1 MDPWHKGQLKGITTA
16 RVSRTHS
23 RFTHAHT
30 PGTGMQQHDTADVV
44 AEAARQYADELGR
57 WRRQRMLSKQKLAT
71 LMTYDRSYVSH
82 VESGSLPP
90 TEDFTRHAEA
100 VLETGGALWERWEA
114 YEAARIGSAPT
125 SSRSADRLEP
135 IASERQRDLKV
146 SPFVAWVADH
156 SGLSF
161 QEAYG
166 AVVEGVDRLTARG
179 PADRYAEVHRRA
191 QITREQLAQA
201 LADYYVDPSPH
212 QLGAT
217 FYSARVGGVPLALS
231 ILVRPDWLGTAV
243 RLATDQERFQLAAS
257 DVAAAVR
264 LPEGP
269 ALEAALRR
277 LAAAESSATVMV
289 NNPLYR
295 LRDIALSRRRLDA
308 TVILSEFADYALTMD
323 LLETELVDA
332 LATADRVDGDG
343 EGGLPLRDVYL
354 PSVTSALAFDDRLCV
369 GGPVALLAAARPG
382 TRHGEREPDYVLLV
396 QERSARVLNVT
407 GRLAVVPKAFHGPTS
422 EAAEEAHLSASL
434 ERELEEELLGREDL
448 EQVSERSFRRV
459 DPFATDQ
466 LSEPMRWLAERRQ
479 TDAYRL
485 ECVGFGINMVTGNY
499 EFPCLIVID
508 DEEWWQRYS
517 GQIEANWEMAR
528 VRRYSSRD
536 TAGLQALVADPRW
549 SNEGLFGF
557 LEGLRRL
564 AELDTVSRVA
574 LPDIEVGA

>member
-1 MDPWHKGQLKGITTA
+1 
-16 RVSRTHS
+16 
-23 RFTHAHT
+23 
-30 PGTGMQQHDTADVV
+30 MQQQDAADVV
-44 AEAARQYADELGR
+44 AEAARQYAEELGR
-57 WRRQRMLSKQKLAT
+57 WRQQRRLSKLKLAT

-90 TEDFTRHAEA
+90 TEDFTRRAEA
-100 VLETGGALWERWEA
+100 VLDTASALWARWEA
-114 YEAARIGSAPT
+114 YEAARIGSRRT
-125 SSRSADRLEP
+125 SPRSVDSLEP
-135 IASERQRDLKV
+135 IAGKRQRDLKV

-166 AVVEGVDRLTARG
+166 AVVQGVERLAARG
-179 PADRYAEVHRRA
+179 PADRYEEVHRRA
-191 QITREQLAQA
+191 QVTREQLARA
-201 LADYYVDPSPH
+201 LAAYYQDPSPH
-212 QLGAT
+212 ELGAT
-217 FYSARVGGVPLALS
+217 FYSARVGGVPLTLS
-231 ILVRPDWLGTAV
+231 ILVWPDWLGAAV
-243 RLATDQERFQLAAS
+243 RLGTDQERFQLAAP
-257 DVAAAVR
+257 DVGAAVR

-269 ALEAALRR
+269 ALKAALRR
-277 LAAAESSATVMV
+277 LAAAETSATVMV

-295 LRDIALSRRRLDA
+295 LQDVALGRQRLEA
-308 TVILSEFADYALTMD
+308 TVTLTEFADYALTMD

-332 LATADRVDGDG
+332 LVVAERGDG
-343 EGGLPLRDVYL
+343 NSRGGLPLRDVYL
-354 PSVTSALAFDDRLCV
+354 PSVASALAFDDRLCV

-382 TRHGEREPDYVLLV
+382 TRHGQREPDYVLLV

-407 GRLAVVPKAFHGPTS
+407 GRLAVVPKAFHGPTT

-434 ERELEEELLGREDL
+434 ELEEELLGREDL

-459 DPFATDQ
+459 DPFHADQ
-466 LSEPMRWLAERRQ
+466 LSEPMRWLVERRR
-479 TDAYRL
+479 TDAYRT

-508 DEEWWQRYS
+508 DEDWWERYS

-536 TAGLQALVADPRW
+536 TASLQALAADPRW
-549 SNEGLFGF
+549 SNEGLFAF
-557 LEGLRRL
+557 IEGLRRL

>member
-1 MDPWHKGQLKGITTA
+1 
-16 RVSRTHS
+16 
-23 RFTHAHT
+23 
-30 PGTGMQQHDTADVV
+30 MQQQDAADVV
-44 AEAARQYADELGR
+44 AEAAQQYAEELSR
-57 WRRQRMLSKQKLAT
+57 WRQQRRLSKLKLAT

-82 VESGSLPP
+82 VESASLPP
-90 TEDFTRHAEA
+90 TEDFTRRAEA
-100 VLETGGALWERWEA
+100 VLETSGALWARWEA
-114 YEAARIGSAPT
+114 YEAARIRNART
-125 SSRSADRLEP
+125 SSRSVDRLEP
-135 IASERQRDLKV
+135 VASERQRDLKV
-146 SPFVAWVADH
+146 SPFVAWIADH
-156 SGLSF
+156 SRLSF

-166 AVVEGVDRLTARG
+166 AVAEGVERLAAQG
-179 PADRYAEVHRRA
+179 PADRYAEAHRRA
-191 QITREQLAQA
+191 QITREQLARA
-201 LADYYVDPSPH
+201 LATYYEDPLPH
-212 QLGAT
+212 EAGAT

-243 RLATDQERFQLAAS
+243 RLGTDQERFQLAAPE
-257 DVAAAVR
+257 VAAEVR
-264 LPEGP
+264 LPEGT

-277 LAAAESSATVMV
+277 LAAAEASATVMV

-295 LRDIALSRRRLDA
+295 LQDVALSRHRLDA
-308 TVILSEFADYALTMD
+308 TVTLIDFADYALTMD

-332 LATADRVDGDG
+332 LAAADRGDGDG
-343 EGGLPLRDVYL
+343 RGGLPLRDVYL
-354 PSVTSALAFDDRLCV
+354 PTVASALAVNDRLCV

-382 TRHGEREPDYVLLV
+382 TRHGQREPDYVLLV

-407 GRLAVVPKAFHGPTS
+407 GRLAVVPKAFHGPTT

-448 EQVSERSFRRV
+448 EQVSERSFRHV
-459 DPFATDQ
+459 DPFHTDQ
-466 LSEPMRWLAERRQ
+466 LSKPMRWLVQRRH

-485 ECVGFGINMVTGNY
+485 ECVGLGINMVTGNY

-508 DEEWWQRYS
+508 DEDWWERYS

-528 VRRYSSRD
+528 IRRYSSHD
-536 TAGLQALVADPRW
+536 TAGLQALAADPRW
-549 SNEGLFGF
+549 SNEGLFAF

>member
-1 MDPWHKGQLKGITTA
+1 
-16 RVSRTHS
+16 
-23 RFTHAHT
+23 
-30 PGTGMQQHDTADVV
+30 MQQQDAADVV
-44 AEAARQYADELGR
+44 AEAARQYAEELGR
-57 WRRQRMLSKQKLAT
+57 WRQQRRLSKQKLAT

-90 TEDFTRHAEA
+90 TEDFTRRAEA
-100 VLETGGALWERWEA
+100 VLATVGALWARWEA
-114 YEAARIGSAPT
+114 YERARIGSART
-125 SSRSADRLEP
+125 SSRSVGRLEP
-135 IASERQRDLKV
+135 IARERHRDLKV

-156 SGLSF
+156 SRLSF

-166 AVVEGVDRLTARG
+166 AVVEGVEQLAARG
-179 PADRYAEVHRRA
+179 PANRYAEAHRRS
-191 QITREQLAQA
+191 QITREQLARA
-201 LADYYVDPSPH
+201 LAAYYQNPSPH

-243 RLATDQERFQLAAS
+243 RLGTDQERFQLAAP
-257 DVAAAVR
+257 DAGAAVR

-277 LAAAESSATVMV
+277 LAAAETSATVMV

-295 LRDIALSRRRLDA
+295 LQDVALSRRRLEA
-308 TVILSEFADYALTMD
+308 TVTLTEFADYALTMD

-332 LATADRVDGDG
+332 LATAERGDG
-343 EGGLPLRDVYL
+343 EGRGGLPLRDVYL
-354 PSVTSALAFDDRLCV
+354 PTVASALALNDRLCV

-382 TRHGEREPDYVLLV
+382 TRHGQREPDYVLLV

-407 GRLAVVPKAFHGPTS
+407 GRLAVVPKAFHGPTT

-459 DPFATDQ
+459 DPFHTDQ
-466 LSEPMRWLAERRQ
+466 LSEPMRWLADRRQ
-479 TDAYRL
+479 TDAYRV

-508 DEEWWQRYS
+508 DEDWWERYS

-528 VRRYSSRD
+528 IRRYSSRD
-536 TAGLQALVADPRW
+536 TAGLQALAADPRW
-549 SNEGLFGF
+549 SNEGLFAF

>member
-1 MDPWHKGQLKGITTA
+1 
-16 RVSRTHS
+16 
-23 RFTHAHT
+23 
-30 PGTGMQQHDTADVV
+30 
-44 AEAARQYADELGR
+44 
-57 WRRQRMLSKQKLAT
+57 
-71 LMTYDRSYVSH
+71 
-82 VESGSLPP
+82 
-90 TEDFTRHAEA
+90 
-100 VLETGGALWERWEA
+100 
-114 YEAARIGSAPT
+114 
-125 SSRSADRLEP
+125 
-135 IASERQRDLKV
+135 
-146 SPFVAWVADH
+146 VAWVADH
-156 SGLSF
+156 SRLSF

-166 AVVEGVDRLTARG
+166 AVVEGVEQLAARG
-179 PADRYAEVHRRA
+179 PPANRYAEAHRRA

-201 LADYYVDPSPH
+201 LVDYYQNPSPH
-212 QLGAT
+212 DAGAK

-231 ILVRPDWLGTAV
+231 ILIRPGWLSTAI
-243 RLATDQERFQLAAS
+243 RLGTDQERFQLAAPE
-257 DVAAAVR
+257 VGAAAR

-277 LAAAESSATVMV
+277 LAAAEVSATVMV

-295 LRDIALSRRRLDA
+295 LQDVALSRRRLEG
-308 TVILSEFADYALTMD
+308 TVTLTDFADYALTMD

-332 LATADRVDGDG
+332 LATVDRSDGNG
-343 EGGLPLRDVYL
+343 RGGLPLRDVYL
-354 PSVTSALAFDDRLCV
+354 PTVASALAFNDRLCV

-382 TRHGEREPDYVLLV
+382 TRHGQHEPDYVLLI
-396 QERSARVLNVT
+396 QERSSRVLNVT
-407 GRLAVVPKAFHGPTS
+407 GRLAVVPKAFHGPTT

-459 DPFATDQ
+459 DPFAADQ
-466 LSEPMRWLAERRQ
+466 LSEPMRWLVERRR
-479 TDAYRL
+479 TDAYRV

-517 GQIEANWEMAR
+517 GRLEANWEMAR

-536 TAGLQALVADPRW
+536 TTGLQAVAADPRW
-549 SNEGLFGF
+549 SNEGLFAF

-574 LPDIEVGA
+574 LPEIEVGA

>member
-1 MDPWHKGQLKGITTA
+1 
-16 RVSRTHS
+16 
-23 RFTHAHT
+23 
-30 PGTGMQQHDTADVV
+30 MQQQDTADVV

-57 WRRQRMLSKQKLAT
+57 WRRQRSLSKQKLAI

-90 TEDFTRHAEA
+90 TEDFTRRAEA
-100 VLETGGALWERWEA
+100 VLETSGALWERWEA

-125 SSRSADRLEP
+125 SSRSVDRLELT
-135 IASERQRDLKV
+135 AGESQRDLKV

-166 AVVEGVDRLTARG
+166 AVVEGVERLTARG
-179 PADRYAEVHRRA
+179 HVDRYAEAHRRA
-191 QITREQLAQA
+191 QVTREQLARA
-201 LADYYVDPSPH
+201 LVAYYQDPSPDEH
-212 QLGAT
+212 GAT
-217 FYSARVGGVPLALS
+217 FYQARVAGVPLALS
-231 ILVRPDWLGTAV
+231 ILVRPDWLGTAI
-243 RLATDQERFQLAAS
+243 RLGTDQERFQLAAP
-257 DVAAAVR
+257 DVGATVR

-277 LAAAESSATVMV
+277 LAVAETSATVMV

-295 LRDIALSRRRLDA
+295 LQSVAVSPRRLEA
-308 TVILSEFADYALTMD
+308 TVTLTDFADYALTMD

-332 LATADRVDGDG
+332 LAWDRGSSRG
-343 EGGLPLRDVYL
+343 ALPLREAYL
-354 PSVTSALAFDDRLCV
+354 PTVASALAVNERLCV

-382 TRHGEREPDYVLLV
+382 TRHGQREPDYVLLV
-396 QERSARVLNVT
+396 QERSARVLNVA
-407 GRLAVVPKAFHGPTS
+407 GRLAVVPKAFHEPTN
-422 EAAEEAHLSASL
+422 EAAGEVHLSASL

-459 DPFATDQ
+459 DPFAADQ
-466 LSEPMRWLAERRQ
+466 LSEPMRWLVERRQ
-479 TDAYRL
+479 TDAYRV
-485 ECVGFGINMVTGNY
+485 ECVGFGINMVSGNY

-508 DEEWWQRYS
+508 DDEWWERYS
-517 GQIEANWEMAR
+517 GRIEANWEMAR

-536 TAGLQALVADPRW
+536 TASLQALAADPRW
-549 SNEGLFGF
+549 SNEGLFAF
-557 LEGLRRL
+557 LESLRRL

-574 LPDIEVGA
+574 LPEIEVGA

>member
-1 MDPWHKGQLKGITTA
+1 
-16 RVSRTHS
+16 
-23 RFTHAHT
+23 
-30 PGTGMQQHDTADVV
+30 MQQQDAADMV

-57 WRRQRMLSKQKLAT
+57 WRQQRRLSKQKLAT

-90 TEDFTRHAEA
+90 TEDFTRRAEA
-100 VLETGGALWERWEA
+100 VLETAGALWARWEA
-114 YEAARIGSAPT
+114 YEAARIGSART
-125 SSRSADRLEP
+125 SPRSWDRLQP
-135 IASERQRDLKV
+135 LASERQRDLKV

-156 SGLSF
+156 SSLSF
-161 QEAYG
+161 QQAYG
-166 AVVEGVDRLTARG
+166 AVVEGVERLTARG
-179 PADRYAEVHRRA
+179 PADRYAEAHRRA
-191 QITREQLAQA
+191 QVTREQLARA
-201 LADYYVDPSPH
+201 LAAYYQDPSSRE
-212 QLGAT
+212 LGAR
-217 FYSARVGGVPLALS
+217 FYNARVGGVPLALS

-243 RLATDQERFQLAAS
+243 RLGTDQERFQLAAS
-257 DVAAAVR
+257 DVSAEVR

-277 LAAAESSATVMV
+277 LAAAEATATVMV

-295 LRDIALSRRRLDA
+295 LQGIALSRQRLEA
-308 TVILSEFADYALTMD
+308 TVTQTDFADYALTMD

-332 LATADRVDGDG
+332 LATADRGDGDG
-343 EGGLPLRDVYL
+343 RGGLPLRDAYL
-354 PSVTSALAFDDRLCV
+354 PTLASALAFNDRLCV

-382 TRHGEREPDYVLLV
+382 TRHGQPEPDYVFLV

-407 GRLAVVPKAFHGPTS
+407 GRLAVVPKAFHGPTT

-459 DPFATDQ
+459 DPFHADQ
-466 LSEPMRWLAERRQ
+466 ISEPMRWLVKRRQ
-479 TDAYRL
+479 TDAYRV

-528 VRRYSSRD
+528 IRRYSSRD
-536 TAGLQALVADPRW
+536 SAGLQALVADPRW
-549 SNEGLFGF
+549 SNEGLFAF

-574 LPDIEVGA
+574 LPEIEVRA

>member
-1 MDPWHKGQLKGITTA
+1 
-16 RVSRTHS
+16 
-23 RFTHAHT
+23 
-30 PGTGMQQHDTADVV
+30 MQQQDAADVV
-44 AEAARQYADELGR
+44 AEAARQYAEELGR
-57 WRRQRMLSKQKLAT
+57 WRQQRRLSKLKLAT

-90 TEDFTRHAEA
+90 TEDFTRRAEA
-100 VLETGGALWERWEA
+100 VLDTAGALWARWEA
-114 YEAARIGSAPT
+114 YEAARIGSART
-125 SSRSADRLEP
+125 SSRSVGRLEP
-135 IASERQRDLKV
+135 IARERHRDLKV

-156 SGLSF
+156 SRLSF

-166 AVVEGVDRLTARG
+166 AVVEGVEQLAARG
-179 PADRYAEVHRRA
+179 PANRYAEAHRRS
-191 QITREQLAQA
+191 QITREQLARA
-201 LADYYVDPSPH
+201 LVTYYQNPSPDE
-212 QLGAT
+212 LGAG
-217 FYSARVGGVPLALS
+217 FYSARVGGVPIALS
-231 ILVRPDWLGTAV
+231 ILVRPDWLGAAV
-243 RLATDQERFQLAAS
+243 RLGTDQERFQLATP
-257 DVAAAVR
+257 DVAPAVR
-264 LPEGP
+264 LPEGT

-277 LAAAESSATVMV
+277 LAAAETSATVMI

-295 LRDIALSRRRLDA
+295 LQDVAISPQRLEGIVTLTD
-308 TVILSEFADYALTMD
+308 FADYALTMD

-332 LATADRVDGDG
+332 LATADRGDG
-343 EGGLPLRDVYL
+343 RARLPLRDAYL
-354 PSVTSALAFDDRLCV
+354 PTVASAFAFNDRLCV

-382 TRHGEREPDYVLLV
+382 TRHGQPKSDYVLLV

-407 GRLAVVPKAFHGPTS
+407 GRLAVVPKAFHGPTT

-434 ERELEEELLGREDL
+434 ERELEEELLGRDDL

-459 DPFATDQ
+459 DPFASDQ

-479 TDAYRL
+479 TDAYRA
-485 ECVGFGINMVTGNY
+485 ECVGFGINMVSGNY

-508 DEEWWQRYS
+508 DEQWWERYS

-536 TAGLQALVADPRW
+536 TAGLEALAADPRW
-549 SNEGLFGF
+549 SNEGLFAF

-574 LPDIEVGA
+574 LPEIEVGA

>member
-1 MDPWHKGQLKGITTA
+1 
-16 RVSRTHS
+16 
-23 RFTHAHT
+23 
-30 PGTGMQQHDTADVV
+30 MQQQDAAHVV
-44 AEAARQYADELGR
+44 AEAARQYAEELGR
-57 WRRQRMLSKQKLAT
+57 WRQQRRLSKQKLAT

-90 TEDFTRHAEA
+90 TEDFTRRAEA
-100 VLETGGALWERWEA
+100 VLNTASALWARWEA
-114 YEAARIGSAPT
+114 YEAARIGNARA
-125 SSRSADRLEP
+125 SSRSVDRLEP

-156 SGLSF
+156 SRLSF
-161 QEAYG
+161 QDAYG
-166 AVVEGVDRLTARG
+166 VVVRGVERLAARG
-179 PADRYAEVHRRA
+179 PADRYAEAHRRA
-191 QITREQLAQA
+191 QITRDQLARA
-201 LADYYVDPSPH
+201 LATYYQNPSPH
-212 QLGAT
+212 ELGAT
-217 FYSARVGGVPLALS
+217 FYSARVDGVPLALS
-231 ILVRPDWLGTAV
+231 ILVRPDWLGAAV
-243 RLATDQERFQLAAS
+243 RLGTNQERFQLAAP
-257 DVAAAVR
+257 DVGTAVR

-277 LAAAESSATVMV
+277 LAAAE
-289 NNPLYR
+289 
-295 LRDIALSRRRLDA
+295 
-308 TVILSEFADYALTMD
+308 
-323 LLETELVDA
+323 TELVDA
-332 LATADRVDGDG
+332 LATAGRGHGDG
-343 EGGLPLRDVYL
+343 RGGATVGLPLRDVYL
-354 PSVTSALAFDDRLCV
+354 PTVASALTLSDRLCV
-369 GGPVALLAAARPG
+369 GGPVALLAAARPS
-382 TRHGEREPDYVLLV
+382 TRHGQREPDYVLLV

-407 GRLAVVPKAFHGPTS
+407 GRLAVVPKAFHGPTT

-536 TAGLQALVADPRW
+536 TAGLQALAADPRW
-549 SNEGLFGF
+549 SNEGLFAF

-574 LPDIEVGA
+574 VPEIEVGA

>member
-1 MDPWHKGQLKGITTA
+1 
-16 RVSRTHS
+16 
-23 RFTHAHT
+23 
-30 PGTGMQQHDTADVV
+30 
-44 AEAARQYADELGR
+44 
-57 WRRQRMLSKQKLAT
+57 
-71 LMTYDRSYVSH
+71 MTYDRSYVSH

-90 TEDFTRHAEA
+90 TEDFTRRAEA
-100 VLETGGALWERWEA
+100 VLESSGALWERGEV
-114 YEAARIGSAPT
+114 YEAARIGSAST
-125 SSRSADRLEP
+125 SWRSVDRAEP

-156 SGLSF
+156 SALSF

-166 AVVEGVDRLTARG
+166 AVVEGVDRITARG

-201 LADYYVDPSPH
+201 LADYYVDASPDE
-212 QLGAT
+212 LGAR
-217 FYSARVGGVPLALS
+217 FYSARVGGVSLALS
-231 ILVRPDWLGTAV
+231 ILVRPDWLGAAV
-243 RLATDQERFQLAAS
+243 RLGTDQERFQLAAP
-257 DVAAAVR
+257 DVGAAVH

-269 ALEAALRR
+269 TLDAALRR
-277 LAAAESSATVMV
+277 LASAETSATVMV

-295 LRDIALSRRRLDA
+295 LQDVALSRRRLDA
-308 TVILSEFADYALTMD
+308 TVTLSEFADYALTMD

-332 LATADRVDGDG
+332 LATADRSDGDG
-343 EGGLPLRDVYL
+343 RGGWPLRDVYL
-354 PSVTSALAFDDRLCV
+354 PSVASALAFNDRLCV

-382 TRHGEREPDYVLLV
+382 TRHGQREPDYVVLV

-407 GRLAVVPKAFHGPTS
+407 GRLAVVPKAFHGPTT

-459 DPFATDQ
+459 DPFHTEQ

-479 TDAYRL
+479 TDAYRT

-508 DEEWWQRYS
+508 DDEWWERYS

-536 TAGLQALVADPRW
+536 TTGLQTLAADPRW
-549 SNEGLFGF
+549 SNEGLFAF
-557 LEGLRRL
+557 IEGLRRL